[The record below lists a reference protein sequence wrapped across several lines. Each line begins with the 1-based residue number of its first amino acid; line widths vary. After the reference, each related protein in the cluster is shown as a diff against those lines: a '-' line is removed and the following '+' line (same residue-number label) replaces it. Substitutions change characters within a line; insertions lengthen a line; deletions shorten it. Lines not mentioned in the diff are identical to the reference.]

1 MLSSDEITVS
11 PHALFENHNRRPSN
25 VPSTA
30 HPRMSEPTQNT
41 EAAPSA
47 CHVMAKPSG
56 SVCNIDCEY
65 CFYLEKE
72 KLYPDAGK
80 SWRMDDE
87 VLERYV
93 RQQIEAQDVPVAEFA
108 WQGGEPTLLGVD
120 FFRRAVDLQKR
131 YADGK
136 EITNAFQ
143 TNGILLDDEWG
154 PFLADN
160 GFLVG
165 LSVDGPQPLHDRY
178 RVDKGQKPT
187 FDRVMAGLEVLKKH
201 SVQFNT
207 LTVLQRHNADHPE
220 TVYRFLKE
228 IGSQFMQFIPI
239 VERATEVPAID
250 GLELVAPD
258 FEGDARVTR
267 WSVGSAQ
274 YGKFLCRVFDE
285 WVRADVGEYFVQ
297 IFDVSLG
304 SWVGQ
309 NASLCIFAETC
320 GSALVI
326 EHNGDLYSCDHY
338 VYPEHKLGNVREQ
351 TIREMVASQ
360 QQRTFGQDK
369 KDLLPRYCRECDF
382 RFACNGGC
390 PKHRFDKTPGGE
402 DGLNYLCKGYKLYF
416 AHVAPYMA
424 FMAQELRQRRP
435 AANVIEWVRQ
445 RDRVKVTSTQ
455 SPPGRNDLCPC
466 GSGRKFKRCC
476 GSRRS
481 AAVS

>member
-1 MLSSDEITVS
+1 M
-11 PHALFENHNRRPSN
+11 SN
-25 VPSTA
+25 A
-30 HPRMSEPTQNT
+30 TQT
-41 EAAPSA
+41 IPAPAA

-72 KLYPDAGK
+72 KLYPEVGQD
-80 SWRMDDE
+80 WRMSDE

-93 RQQIEAQDVPVAEFA
+93 RQQIEAQDVPVVDFA

-120 FFRRAVDLQKR
+120 FFRRAVELQRR

-136 EITNAFQ
+136 EVTNAFQ
-143 TNGILLDDEWG
+143 TNGILLDDDWG
-154 PFLADN
+154 RFLVEND
-160 GFLVG
+160 FLVG
-165 LSVDGPQPLHDRY
+165 LSVDGPRPFHDRY
-178 RVDKGQKPT
+178 RVDKGQKAT

-201 SVQFNT
+201 TVQFNT

-220 TVYRFLKE
+220 EVYRFLKG

-239 VERATEVPAID
+239 VERVTGTPAAD
-250 GLELVAPD
+250 GLELIAPD
-258 FEGDARVTR
+258 FEGEATVTR
-267 WSVGSAQ
+267 WSVGSVQ

-285 WVRADVGEYFVQ
+285 WVRADVGECYVQ

-304 SWVGQ
+304 SWLGQ

-320 GSALVI
+320 GNALVI
-326 EHNGDLYSCDHY
+326 EHNGDLYSCDHF
-338 VYPEHKLGNVREQ
+338 VYPEFKLGNVADQ
-351 TIREMVASQ
+351 TIRQMVASE

-369 KDLLPRYCRECDF
+369 KDTLPQYCRECDF

-390 PKHRFDKTPGGE
+390 PKHRFTKTPSGE

-416 AHVAPYMA
+416 AHIAPYME

-435 AANVIEWVRQ
+435 AANVMEWAQQ
-445 RDRVKVTSTQ
+445 RDLAKAAQ
-455 SPPGRNDLCPC
+455 SARPLGRNDPCPC

-476 GSRRS
+476 GHKQP
-481 AAVS
+481 AAAI